1 MLDIII
7 PVYNEAGNIQKTLD
21 EIKKNIKTDKRIFI
35 VYDFDEDN
43 TLPIVK
49 KIKGNYQFEIILL
62 RNDMGRG
69 VINAI
74 KKGFQTV
81 SYDKILVIM
90 ADLSDDLEVVDS
102 MVQKMNEGYDEV
114 CGSRYMKGGEY
125 HGEPSFKGFLSKMA
139 GLSLHSLTKIPTHD
153 VTNSFKLYSKNLLNN
168 VKIESNG
175 GFELGLEI
183 TVKAYCY
190 GFKIAEV
197 PSKWYDRTDGE
208 SHFHLWKWMPGYLH
222 WYFYCIKNTWFRDNS
237 KSVVNQL
244 LIEDNI
250 QRKG

>member
-74 KKGFQTV
+74 KKGLYLFQ
-81 SYDKILVIM
+81 I
-90 ADLSDDLEVVDS
+90 S
-102 MVQKMNEGYDEV
+102 M
-114 CGSRYMKGGEY
+114 
-125 HGEPSFKGFLSKMA
+125 
-139 GLSLHSLTKIPTHD
+139 
-153 VTNSFKLYSKNLLNN
+153 
-168 VKIESNG
+168 
-175 GFELGLEI
+175 EI
-183 TVKAYCY
+183 
-190 GFKIAEV
+190 I
-197 PSKWYDRTDGE
+197 
-208 SHFHLWKWMPGYLH
+208 
-222 WYFYCIKNTWFRDNS
+222 
-237 KSVVNQL
+237 
-244 LIEDNI
+244 
-250 QRKG
+250 